1 MNTYLKQIPD
11 ISAKIS
17 AKFSTRLDF
26 RRKVRSTYS
35 ANFLENISWKLFIFM
50 TSKIK
55 LFHILDE

>member
-11 ISAKIS
+11 IWAKIS

-35 ANFLENISWKLFIFM
+35 ANFLENVY
-50 TSKIK
+50 
-55 LFHILDE
+55 DQ